1 MLHQVLDAFARMDVE
16 AAAEVPIYLSYRKA
30 SSSVDAIK
38 QVEEIVKE
46 IDPLTAYSFQQIGSG
61 ISDE

>member
-1 MLHQVLDAFARMDVE
+1 
-16 AAAEVPIYLSYRKA
+16 
-30 SSSVDAIK
+30 SVDAIK

-61 ISDE
+61 TSDE